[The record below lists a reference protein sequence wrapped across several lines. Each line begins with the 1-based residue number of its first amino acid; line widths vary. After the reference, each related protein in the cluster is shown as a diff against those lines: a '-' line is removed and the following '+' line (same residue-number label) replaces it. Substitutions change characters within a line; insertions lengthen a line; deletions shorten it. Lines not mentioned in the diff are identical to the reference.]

1 MKIFYFLFLTI
12 SINCLSPALLN
23 SPEFLKQKNKLI
35 KEVKAKIP
43 VSKLSFNGTLIEKF
57 DFSGDAV
64 LDFVPAVNFEQEI
77 KKLSLSNDVKQLIIS
92 RIKNLNTNVTYNY
105 GVNIGTNHSKVN
117 ISLDLVISTKF
128 NTTQGSFIGF
138 AYLKGTTIAHLKD
151 LYDIIQTKKCKN
163 IWPFRKCY
171 YENFKVKKTFTARD
185 LTDICN
191 DVNGY
196 NYSELIK
203 LIFEKWLN

>member
-1 MKIFYFLFLTI
+1 MKIFYFLLLTI

-43 VSKLSFNGTLIEKF
+43 VSKLFFNGTLIEKL

-64 LDFVPAVNFEQEI
+64 LNFVPAVNFEQEI

-92 RIKNLNTNVTYNY
+92 RIKKLDTNVTYNSR
-105 GVNIGTNHSKVN
+105 GNIGTNHSEVN

-151 LYDIIQTKKCKN
+151 LYDIIQNKKCKN
-163 IWPFRKCY
+163 VWPFKKCY
-171 YENFKVKKTFTARD
+171 YENFKVKRLFTVDD
-185 LTDICN
+185 LMNISN
-191 DVNGY
+191 AVNGY